1 MISEPLEKMLIRFS
15 APTLMGIK
23 AASLLSV
30 DRTKIPELFRNV
42 ALCNRIFNK
51 LGLRFA
57 ILCECNNR
65 NLLYVYRPALLAEQ
79 LQKPECAELLE
90 RYGYP
95 VQDRLGKM
103 LLHLRS
109 RIALCRSFQHEIGLF
124 LDYPIDDVVA
134 FIEKLGADCKLCGY
148 WKVYCDVERAKA
160 CFAQYDAC
168 RDYLMDCNARGYSIS
183 NLLLAG

>member
-1 MISEPLEKMLIRFS
+1 MVSRDLEKMLIRFS

-23 AASLLSV
+23 AASLLSI
-30 DRTKIPELFRNV
+30 DRSKIPELFQNV
-42 ALCNRIFNK
+42 ALCNRIFGQ

-57 ILCECNNR
+57 VLCECNNR

-79 LQKPECAELLE
+79 LQKSEYVELLE

-95 VQDRLGKM
+95 VQEGLGKM

-109 RIALCRSFQHEIGLF
+109 RIALCQSFPHEIGLF
-124 LDYPIDDVVA
+124 LDYPIEDVVA

-148 WKVYCDVERAKA
+148 WKVYCDVDRAKA

-168 RDYLMDCNARGYSIS
+168 RDYLMDRHARGHSIS